1 VKLSDRGRTQAVLT
15 FEQEVIFVGMI
26 CGNSE
31 TNTRHLFTR
40 EGVSQN
46 SEGRILNTQP
56 LCTYQLRVRRL
67 QPTDTFE
74 AEPFASGFLACTLAT
89 MHFSH

>member
-1 VKLSDRGRTQAVLT
+1 
-15 FEQEVIFVGMI
+15 MI

-31 TNTRHLFTR
+31 INTRRIFTH
-40 EGVSQN
+40 EGVSQY
-46 SEGRILNTQP
+46 SEERILNTQF

-74 AEPFASGFLACTLAT
+74 AEPFASGFLAYTLAT
-89 MHFSH
+89 MHFYH